1 MKNPDYKTATN
12 LRTVNT
18 RAILPI
24 ARILFRMISLRAAAD
39 PPASQTQTKQ
49 KSVNAMS
56 WALWNT
62 CYNSSK
68 SKNNTDVYQ
77 YQDFFL
83 RWS

>member
-56 WALWNT
+56 
-62 CYNSSK
+62 
-68 SKNNTDVYQ
+68 
-77 YQDFFL
+77 
-83 RWS
+83 